1 MWKACLLKFT
11 TRTIEMTGGFTIDK
25 EHLHV
30 GMHEVQRYIGGYQ
43 CEDLSIEVLYYERE
57 SKYHEDLVM
66 LKLWR

>member
-1 MWKACLLKFT
+1 
-11 TRTIEMTGGFTIDK
+11 MTGGFAIDK

-43 CEDLSIEVLYYERE
+43 CEDLSVEVLNYERE